1 MKLIG
6 LTGGIGSGK
15 STFLNWF
22 QKWGVPCFESDL
34 VGRKLLDSSLKR
46 DVILRFGDEMYV
58 EGKLDRKKLSEKVFS
73 DFKALNKLN
82 EIVHPAVEQ
91 VFKNFLFK
99 YQNVPFII
107 NESAILFET
116 GRYKKFDK
124 LILITSPKE
133 ERIKRVILRDKI
145 SKNEVLLRM
154 EQQLSDTKKI
164 KLADIVIENIDMDI
178 FYSQAY
184 ELLIK
189 LKK

>member
-1 MKLIG
+1 M
-6 LTGGIGSGK
+6 
-15 STFLNWF
+15 
-22 QKWGVPCFESDL
+22 
-34 VGRKLLDSSLKR
+34 
-46 DVILRFGDEMYV
+46 
-58 EGKLDRKKLSEKVFS
+58 
-73 DFKALNKLN
+73 
-82 EIVHPAVEQ
+82 EQ

-99 YQNVPFII
+99 YQNAPFII

-133 ERIKRVILRDKI
+133 ERIKRVTLRDKI
-145 SKNEVLLRM
+145 SENEVLSRM

-164 KLADIVIENIDMDI
+164 KLADFVIENISMDR
-178 FYSQAY
+178 FYFQAK